1 MLSTTSEYALRALTH
16 LARLP
21 RGGAILGRELA
32 EEAEIPANYLSK
44 ILVALRNAG
53 LVATARGSGGGYWLL
68 RPPDAIHLIEVV
80 ELFDGPST
88 RATCVLGHH
97 KPCDDSNSCS
107 AHDAWKKVRLAYAE
121 FLEATTLAEIS
132 THRVHRPTQIVEIE
146 ADAIQRPRRAKPP
159 AEEASKPGGQQ
170 P

>member
-21 RGGAILGRELA
+21 RGGSMLGRELA
-32 EEAEIPANYLSK
+32 EQAEIPANYLSK
-44 ILVALRNAG
+44 VLLALRNAG

-68 RPPDAIHLIEVV
+68 RPPDAIHLLDVV
-80 ELFDGPST
+80 ELFEGPVT
-88 RATCVLGHH
+88 RPTCVLRSHR
-97 KPCDDSNSCS
+97 PCDEKNSCA
-107 AHDAWKKVRLAYAE
+107 AHEQWKNVRAAYAQ

-132 THRVHRPTQIVEIE
+132 AHRIHRPTVPRNGRP
-146 ADAIQRPRRAKPP
+146 ARRPRLQAA
-159 AEEASKPGGQQ
+159 AEPSATRPGGQR

>member
-21 RGGAILGRELA
+21 RGGSMLGRELA
-32 EEAEIPANYLSK
+32 GQAEIPANYLSK
-44 ILVALRNAG
+44 ILLALRNAG

-68 RPPDAIHLIEVV
+68 RQPDAIHLIDVV
-80 ELFDGPST
+80 ELFEGPVT
-88 RATCVLGHH
+88 RPTCVLGSHR
-97 KPCDDSNSCS
+97 PCDENNACA
-107 AHDAWKKVRLAYAE
+107 AHDRWKKVRAAYAQ

-132 THRVHRPTQIVEIE
+132 AHRIHRPMPPVDE
-146 ADAIQRPRRAKPP
+146 RPPRRTKLEP
-159 AEEASKPGGQQ
+159 AAGAAAHRPGGQQ

>member
-1 MLSTTSEYALRALTH
+1 MLSTTSEYALRALAH

-21 RGGAILGRELA
+21 QGGAMLGRELA

-68 RPPDAIHLIEVV
+68 RPPDAIHLVEVV
-80 ELFDGPST
+80 ELFDGPAART
-88 RATCVLGHH
+88 TCVLGHR
-97 KPCDDSNSCS
+97 KACEEKNPCS
-107 AHDAWKKVRLAYAE
+107 AHEAWKKVRLAYAE
-121 FLEATTLAEIS
+121 FLEATTLAQIAA
-132 THRVHRPTQIVEIE
+132 HRVHRPTPGGPGE
-146 ADAIQRPRRAKPP
+146 AVPVQPARRTRPEEDDARPR
-159 AEEASKPGGQQ
+159 GGQ

>member
-21 RGGAILGRELA
+21 RGGAMLGRELA
-32 EEAEIPANYLSK
+32 KEAEIPANYLSK
-44 ILVALRNAG
+44 ILLTLRNAG

-68 RPPDAIHLIEVV
+68 RPPDAIHLVDVV
-80 ELFDGPST
+80 DLFDGPAT
-88 RATCVLGHH
+88 RTTCVLGHH
-97 KPCDDSNSCS
+97 KACDDSNSCS

-132 THRVHRPTQIVEIE
+132 TRRVHRPTPIVELE
-146 ADAIQRPRRAKPP
+146 AASIQRPRRAKPP
-159 AEEASKPGGQQ
+159 AEAASKLGGPQ

>member
-21 RGGAILGRELA
+21 RGGAMLGRELA

-68 RPPDAIHLIEVV
+68 RPPDAIHLVDVV
-80 ELFDGPST
+80 ELFDGPAAHT
-88 RATCVLGHH
+88 TCVLGHH
-97 KPCDDSNSCS
+97 KTCDDNNPCS
-107 AHDAWKKVRLAYAE
+107 AHEAWRKVRQAYAE
-121 FLEATTLAEIS
+121 FLEATTLAQIS
-132 THRVHRPTQIVEIE
+132 AHRVHRSTPAAGAAIVPL
-146 ADAIQRPRRAKPP
+146 QRLRRSRP
-159 AEEASKPGGQQ
+159 AEDEARKPGGQQ